1 MRPLSATADPTAIP
15 ANSPHCH
22 SFPHVKVFKLK
33 TVFNSPEIIIILSA
47 AFILPTFLDAYKIIA
62 NNNWVDEFMLQ
73 IFLS

>member
-47 AFILPTFLDAYKIIA
+47 AFNLPTFLDAYNIIA
-62 NNNWVDEFMLQ
+62 NNNWVDEFMLR